1 MPEVLWKAYIDFEIE
16 EGEREAARALYER
29 LISLSGHV
37 KVWISYATFEAEPIP
52 LPRAERDEEEEDEDE
67 EAERKMVAGDATLAR
82 ALFERGYRDL
92 KSKGLTDEVCDTL
105 LLDLEQVTDVFLQR
119 VALLE
124 VWKTFE
130 QNYGSEETVA
140 KVQAM
145 MPFPA
150 KKQIEDPET
159 GQMVEGTH
167 PFPCASF
174 EEQYLIKC
182 DLKRVEWH
190 LVFPDDEKEKN
201 PTSFKFLQMAHAW
214 KKQKE
219 QAGTGKA
226 LSGFIAAAKKQ
237 DEEEDDSDD
246 DDAKSSSAED
256 DD

>member
-1 MPEVLWKAYIDFEIE
+1 M
-16 EGEREAARALYER
+16 
-29 LISLSGHV
+29 
-37 KVWISYATFEAEPIP
+37 
-52 LPRAERDEEEEDEDE
+52 EEEEDED
-67 EAERKMVAGDATLAR
+67 AERKMVAGDATLAR
-82 ALFERGYRDL
+82 ALFERGYKDL
-92 KSKGLTDEVCDTL
+92 KSKGLTDE
-105 LLDLEQVTDVFLQR
+105 R

-159 GQMVEGTH
+159 GQMVE
-167 PFPCASF
+167 
-174 EEQYLIKC
+174 
-182 DLKRVEWH
+182 EWH

-226 LSGFIAAAKKQ
+226 LSGFVAAAKKQ